1 MLLILNIYIHITC
14 MYTFVNLT
22 SDMVEFLYA
31 CDFSVG
37 QSTSFQHK
45 GTAEG
50 NLSKGKHI
58 VKLILSDYI
67 YYMRYW

>member
-1 MLLILNIYIHITC
+1 
-14 MYTFVNLT
+14 
-22 SDMVEFLYA
+22 MVEFLYA

-50 NLSKGKHI
+50 NMSKNEHI